1 LLLLGLFPGV
11 LGRLMMTDDTA
22 RAGAEDA
29 VMAGIMSGNSADDRT
44 FQAAS
49 RLRWSRNPTR

>member
-1 LLLLGLFPGV
+1 
-11 LGRLMMTDDTA
+11 MMTDDTA

-49 RLRWSRNPTR
+49 RLRWSRKPTH